1 MKKQAHPKNPPTTGS
16 PSDAIFKTAKWCLGR
31 GYSVIPVKKSDKRPH
46 VKWVEYQKR
55 LPTHEEIKDWYRQW
69 PNANIALITG
79 ALSGIMI
86 VDVDTEAGQENLN
99 EFLPDSLV
107 IPTLRTPGGGW
118 HYYFKHRP
126 GLSNKARVID
136 GVDVRTDGGYAVI
149 PPSLG
154 PKNKNY
160 EWLKGLKITD
170 VDLPAMPDF
179 LFDIL
184 KQGSDDAYKVLNSSL
199 NKGIDPREQES
210 ASNIIQHPVTS
221 GNISFSK
228 GERDQSLF
236 HTANSLIRGGM
247 NEANARSV
255 LHTLAASCDPPFPE
269 PEANIK
275 VQSAMDRAKKR
286 DIGLTQEIR
295 EWCLLTSGSFPITSC
310 YNSLNIV
317 TPSTKNKASTIF
329 SRLCEEGI
337 VEKVGTKR
345 GEYRLIERDL
355 EFLDLTTAVGET
367 VDIWMPLNLNHIA
380 RIFPGNMI
388 VVAGAPNCGKTAF
401 MLSCCRYN
409 MKHRRVRYLSSEMGI
424 EEAADRIGEFDDIT
438 VPEWQKSW
446 EFAERYD
453 NFQDSLLKGK
463 GDINIIDYLEQP
475 EGEAYRAA
483 SQLTQIDKNLGDAIA
498 IVALQKNRGKGRDT
512 GVGGD
517 QTLAKPRL
525 YLAIDYGWMKIVKC
539 KAFEKVFGN
548 PNWMETKF
556 KLGAGHVFVMDGDWA
571 RVEG

>member
-1 MKKQAHPKNPPTTGS
+1 MKSKASPQNRSTTTKS
-16 PSDAIFKTAKWCLGR
+16 LSDAIFKTAKWCIGR

-46 VKWVEYQKR
+46 IKWVEYQKR

-99 EFLPDSLV
+99 EFLPDSLI
-107 IPTLRTPGGGW
+107 IPTTRTPGGGW
-118 HYYFKHRP
+118 HYFFKYKP
-126 GLSNKARVID
+126 GLSNKARVIE

-154 PKNKNY
+154 PNNKNY
-160 EWLKGLKITD
+160 TWLKGLKITD
-170 VDLPAMPDF
+170 VEMPEIPDF

-184 KQGSDDAYKVLNSSL
+184 KQGSGDHILTYNAL
-199 NKGIDPREQES
+199 NKGINPRGEKT
-210 ASNIIQHPVTS
+210 ASNIIQHPVAS
-221 GNISFSK
+221 GNISFLK

-247 NEANARSV
+247 NEVNVRNV
-255 LHTLAASCDPPFPE
+255 LHILSSACDPPFPE
-269 PEANIK
+269 AEANLKI
-275 VQSAMDRAKKR
+275 QSAMDRAKKR
-286 DIGLTQEIR
+286 DVGLTREIR

-345 GEYRLIERDL
+345 GEYRLVERDL
-355 EFLDLTTAVGET
+355 EFLDLTSAVGET
-367 VDIWMPLNLNHIA
+367 TDIWLPVNLNHIA

-424 EEAADRIGEFDDIT
+424 EEAADRIGEFDIP
-438 VPEWQKSW
+438 VKEWQRHW

-539 KAFEKVFGN
+539 KAFEKAFGN
-548 PNWMETKF
+548 PNWMEINF
-556 KLGAGHVFVMDGDWA
+556 KLVAGYNFVMDGDWT
-571 RVEG
+571 RVEK